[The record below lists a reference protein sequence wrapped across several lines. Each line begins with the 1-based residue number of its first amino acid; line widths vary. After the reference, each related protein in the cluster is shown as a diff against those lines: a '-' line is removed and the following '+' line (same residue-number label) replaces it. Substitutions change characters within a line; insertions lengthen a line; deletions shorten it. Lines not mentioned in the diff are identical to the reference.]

1 MKSRWGDAVTLSI
14 SNTLGGQREP
24 FAPLDGK
31 NVKMYVCGMTPK
43 REPHIG
49 HARLF
54 VAMDMIRRY
63 LAYQGYEVQHVQNIT
78 DVDDKIIAA
87 AEREGVTPDEVA
99 QMYTDAYDAVMGNL
113 NVLRAHEFPKV
124 TKTLPQIIAM
134 IEGLIEKG
142 AAYAAEEAVYFSVP
156 GFAEYGALSTRTE
169 ESGIQAGASGRV
181 DDEPGKRDPRDFAL
195 WKPAKPG
202 EPWWQSPWGQGRPG
216 WHIECSTMIYEALG
230 EQIDIHGG
238 GADLIFPHHENE
250 IAQSEAFTEK
260 APFTKYWLHTGLL
273 TINGQK
279 MAHSLGN
286 FITIEDILE
295 EYSGPVLRLYL
306 LSVHYRSPLTYT
318 PDSLEQARAGM
329 ARLSGALRVQAGD
342 NSADFEVDG
351 PDAELADATYRAETG
366 FFAAMDGDF
375 NSAGALGQLYELVRE
390 INRFG
395 SAAQPSILQAAQESL
410 VHLADV
416 LGIDLQEMLEA
427 EMATGE
433 GDAAGFIDLLVDL
446 RSDLRQEKQFALAD
460 KVRDELAA
468 LGIALED
475 SSSGTEWR
483 RKT

>member
-1 MKSRWGDAVTLSI
+1 MTLSI
-14 SNTLGGQREP
+14 SNTLGGRREP
-24 FAPLDGK
+24 FTPLDSK

-63 LAYQGYEVQHVQNIT
+63 LTHRGYEVQHVQNIT

-87 AEREGVTPDEVA
+87 AEREGVSPDEVA

-113 NVLRAHEFPKV
+113 NVLRAHQFPKV
-124 TKTLPQIIAM
+124 TETLPQIIAM
-134 IEGLIEKG
+134 IEGLIEKE
-142 AAYAAEEAVYFSVP
+142 AAYAAEAAVYFSVADFP
-156 GFAEYGALSTRTE
+156 KYGALSTRTE
-169 ESGIQAGASGRV
+169 DSGIQAGASGRV

-202 EPWWQSPWGQGRPG
+202 EPWWQSPWGKGRPG
-216 WHIECSTMIYEALG
+216 WHIECSTMIYATLG

-250 IAQSEAFTEK
+250 IAQSEAFTGK
-260 APFTKYWLHTGLL
+260 FPFTKYWLHTGLL

-295 EYSGPVLRLYL
+295 KYSGPVLRLYL

-318 PDSLEQARAGM
+318 TESLEQSRAGM
-329 ARLSGALRVQAGD
+329 ARLTGALRMQAG
-342 NSADFEVDG
+342 G
-351 PDAELADATYRAETG
+351 DASTDTALAQATQRAESG
-366 FFAAMDGDF
+366 FFAAMDSDF

-390 INRFG
+390 INRLG
-395 SAAQPSILQAAQESL
+395 PNALPSTLQAAQEAL
-410 VHLADV
+410 VNLADV
-416 LGIDLQEMLEA
+416 LGIDLQEVLEA
-427 EMATGE
+427 EMATGD
-433 GDAAGFIDLLVDL
+433 GDAAGLIDLLVEL
-446 RSDLRQEKQFALAD
+446 RSDLRKEKQFALAD
-460 KVRDELAA
+460 KVRNELTA

-475 SSSGTEWR
+475 SASGTVWR

>member
-1 MKSRWGDAVTLSI
+1 MTLSI

-24 FAPLDGK
+24 FKPLDGK

-63 LAYQGYEVQHVQNIT
+63 LTYQGYEVEHIQNIT

-87 AEREGVTPDEVA
+87 AEREGVTSDEVA

-113 NVLRAHEFPKV
+113 NVLRPHAYPKV
-124 TKTLPQIIAM
+124 TETLPQIIAM
-134 IEGLIEKG
+134 IEGLIEKQ
-142 AAYAAEEAVYFSVP
+142 AAYEAEEAVYFSVERFP
-156 GFAEYGALSTRTE
+156 SYGALSTRTE

-216 WHIECSTMIYEALG
+216 WHIECSTMIYETLG
-230 EQIDIHGG
+230 AQIDIHGG

-250 IAQSEAFTEK
+250 IAQSEAFTDK
-260 APFTKYWLHTGLL
+260 TPFTKYWLHSGLL

-286 FITIEDILE
+286 FITIEDIVA
-295 EYSGPVLRLYL
+295 EYGGPVLRLYL
-306 LSVHYRSPLTYT
+306 LSVHYRSPLTYA
-318 PDSLEQARAGM
+318 PDSLEQAKAGM
-329 ARLSGALRVQAGD
+329 ARLTGALRLQAGGD
-342 NSADFEVDG
+342 EGTDAD
-351 PDAELADATYRAETG
+351 LAQAVQQAETG
-366 FFAAMDGDF
+366 FFAAMDSDF
-375 NSAGALGQLYELVRE
+375 NSAGALGQLYELVRD
-390 INRFG
+390 INRLG
-395 SAAQPSILQAAQESL
+395 PTAQPATLAAAQETL
-410 VHLADV
+410 VNLADI
-416 LGIDLQEMLEA
+416 LGIDLQEVLEA
-427 EMATGE
+427 ELAAGD
-433 GDAAGFIDLLVDL
+433 GDAAGFIELLVELRADL
-446 RSDLRQEKQFALAD
+446 RKEKQFALAD
-460 KVRDELAA
+460 KVRDQLGE

-475 SSSGTEWR
+475 SAGGTTWR

>member
-1 MKSRWGDAVTLSI
+1 VTVSI
-14 SNTLGGQREP
+14 SNTLGGGREP
-24 FAPLDGK
+24 FTPLNGN

-63 LAYQGYEVQHVQNIT
+63 LAYCGYEVQHVQNIT

-87 AEREGVTPDEVA
+87 AEREGVTADEVA
-99 QMYTDAYDAVMGNL
+99 QKYTDAYDAVMGNL
-113 NVLRAHEFPKV
+113 NVLRAHDYPKV
-124 TKTLPQIIAM
+124 TKTLPQIIEM
-134 IEGLIEKG
+134 IEGLIENG
-142 AAYAAEEAVYFSVP
+142 SAYAAEEAVYFSVP
-156 GFAEYGALSTRTE
+156 GFADYGALSTRTE

-202 EPWWQSPWGQGRPG
+202 EPWWQSPWGKGRPG
-216 WHIECSTMIYEALG
+216 WHIECSTMIYATLG

-250 IAQSEAFTEK
+250 IAQSEAFTGK
-260 APFTKYWLHTGLL
+260 VPFTKYWLHTGLL

-286 FITIEDILE
+286 FITIEDILK

-318 PDSLEQARAGM
+318 PDNLEQARAGM
-329 ARLSGALRVQAGD
+329 ARLTGALRVQADGD
-342 NSADFEVDG
+342 ASKDG
-351 PDAELADATYRAETG
+351 ELAQATQRAEAG
-366 FFAAMDGDF
+366 FYAAMESDF
-375 NSAGALGQLYELVRE
+375 NSAGAMGQLYELVRD
-390 INRFG
+390 INRLG
-395 SAAQPSILQAAQESL
+395 AQAQPATLQTAQEKL
-410 VHLADV
+410 VLLADI
-416 LGIDLQEMLEA
+416 LGIDLQEVLEA
-427 EMATGE
+427 ELATGD
-433 GDAAGFIDLLVDL
+433 GDAGAFIDLLVELRADL
-446 RSDLRQEKQFALAD
+446 RKEKQFALAD
-460 KVRDELAA
+460 KVRDELTA

-475 SSSGTEWR
+475 APGGTVWR
-483 RKT
+483 RKA

>member
-1 MKSRWGDAVTLSI
+1 MTLSI

-24 FAPLDGK
+24 FTPLDGK
-31 NVKMYVCGMTPK
+31 RVKMYVCGMTPK

-63 LAYQGYEVQHVQNIT
+63 LSYRGYEVHHVQNIT
-78 DVDDKIIAA
+78 DVDDKIIDA
-87 AEREGVTPDEVA
+87 AEREGVTPAEVA
-99 QMYTDAYDAVMGNL
+99 QMYTDAYDAVMGRL
-113 NVLRAHEFPKV
+113 NVLRAHEVPKV
-124 TKTLPQIIAM
+124 TETLPQIIAM

-142 AAYAAEEAVYFSVP
+142 AAYAAAEAVYFSVP

-216 WHIECSTMIYEALG
+216 WHIECSTMIYETLG
-230 EQIDIHGG
+230 AQIDIHGG

-260 APFTKYWLHTGLL
+260 RPFTKYWLHTGLL
-273 TINGQK
+273 TIDGQK

-295 EYSGPVLRLYL
+295 EYSGPALRLYL

-318 PDSLEQARAGM
+318 PESLEQARAGL
-329 ARLSGALRVQAGD
+329 ARLSGALRVEPDGD
-342 NSADFEVDG
+342 AREADQDRVGDAIDESADAV
-351 PDAELADATYRAETG
+351 LAHAAYQAETG
-366 FFAAMDGDF
+366 FFSAMDSDF
-375 NSAGALGQLYELVRE
+375 NSAGALGHLYQLVRE
-390 INRFG
+390 INRAG
-395 SAAQPSILQAAQESL
+395 PAAEPEILFEAQRTL
-410 VHLADV
+410 VRLADV
-416 LGIDLQEMLEA
+416 LGIDLQETLEE
-427 EMATGE
+427 EMQT
-433 GDAAGFIDLLVDL
+433 DAAEFIDLLVEL
-446 RSDLRQEKQFALAD
+446 RADLRQEKQFALAD
-460 KVRDELAA
+460 KVRDQLAA

-475 SSSGTEWR
+475 SPGGTVWR
-483 RKT
+483 RKA

>member
-1 MKSRWGDAVTLSI
+1 MTLSI
-14 SNTLGGQREP
+14 SNTLGGQRKT
-24 FAPLDGK
+24 FSPLDGK
-31 NVKMYVCGMTPK
+31 DVKMYVCGMTPK

-63 LAYQGYEVQHVQNIT
+63 LTYCGYEVQHIQNIT

-87 AEREGVTPDEVA
+87 AEREGVTADEVA
-99 QMYTDAYDAVMGNL
+99 QKYTDAYDAVMGNL
-113 NVLRAHEFPKV
+113 NVLRAHGFPKV
-124 TKTLPQIIAM
+124 TETLPQIIAM
-134 IEGLIEKG
+134 IEGLIEKQ

-156 GFAEYGALSTRTE
+156 GFREYGALSTRTE

-181 DDEPGKRDPRDFAL
+181 DAEPGKRDPRDFAL

-216 WHIECSTMIYEALG
+216 WHIECSTMIYATLG

-250 IAQSEAFTEK
+250 IAQSEAFTGK
-260 APFTKYWLHTGLL
+260 SPFTKYWLHTGLL

-286 FITIEDILE
+286 FITIEDILK
-295 EYSGPVLRLYL
+295 EYNGPVLRLYL

-318 PDSLEQARAGM
+318 PESLEQARAGM
-329 ARLSGALRVQAGD
+329 ARMTGALRVQSNGD
-342 NSADFEVDG
+342 HSL
-351 PDAELADATYRAETG
+351 DAELAQARERAETG
-366 FFAAMDGDF
+366 FFAAMDSDF

-390 INRFG
+390 INRLG
-395 SAAQPSILQAAQESL
+395 ARAQPATLRAAQETL
-410 VHLADV
+410 VNLADIV
-416 LGIDLQEMLEA
+416 GIDLQEMLEA
-427 EMATGE
+427 EMATGD
-433 GDAAGFIDLLVDL
+433 GDAGAFVDLLVELRADL
-446 RSDLRQEKQFALAD
+446 RKEKQFALAD
-460 KVRDELAA
+460 KVRDELVA

-475 SSSGTEWR
+475 SPVGTVWR
-483 RKT
+483 RKS

>member
-1 MKSRWGDAVTLSI
+1 MTLSI
-14 SNTLGGQREP
+14 SNTLGGRREP
-24 FAPLDGK
+24 FTPLDGK

-63 LAYQGYEVQHVQNIT
+63 LNYCGYEVQHVQNIT

-87 AEREGVTPDEVA
+87 AEREGVSPDEVA

-113 NVLRAHEFPKV
+113 NVLRAHQFPKV
-124 TKTLPQIIAM
+124 TETLPQIIAM
-134 IEGLIEKG
+134 IEGLIEKE
-142 AAYAAEEAVYFSVP
+142 AAYAAEAAVYFSVADFP
-156 GFAEYGALSTRTE
+156 QYGALSTRTE
-169 ESGIQAGASGRV
+169 DSGIQAGASGRV

-202 EPWWQSPWGQGRPG
+202 EPWWQSPWGKGRPG
-216 WHIECSTMIYEALG
+216 WHIECSTMIYATLG

-250 IAQSEAFTEK
+250 IAQSEAFTGK
-260 APFTKYWLHTGLL
+260 FPFTKYWLHTGLL

-318 PDSLEQARAGM
+318 TESLEQSRAGM

-342 NSADFEVDG
+342 DSADYEVDSA
-351 PDAELADATYRAETG
+351 DAELADATYRAETG
-366 FFAAMDGDF
+366 FFSAMDSDF

-395 SAAQPSILQAAQESL
+395 SAAQASILQAAQEML
-410 VHLADV
+410 VYLADI
-416 LGIDLQEMLEA
+416 LGIDLQKMLEA
-427 EMATGE
+427 EMAAGD
-433 GDAAGFIDLLVDL
+433 GDAAGFIDLLVEL
-446 RSDLRQEKQFALAD
+446 RSDLRKEKQFALAD

-475 SSSGTEWR
+475 SASGTVWR

>member
-1 MKSRWGDAVTLSI
+1 MTLSI
-14 SNTLGGQREP
+14 YNTLGGQREP
-24 FAPLDGK
+24 FTPLDGK
-31 NVKMYVCGMTPK
+31 HVKMYVCGMTPK

-63 LAYQGYEVQHVQNIT
+63 LTYQGYEVEHIQNIT

-113 NVLRAHEFPKV
+113 NVLRPHAYPKV
-124 TKTLPQIIAM
+124 TETLPQIIAM
-134 IEGLIEKG
+134 IEGLIEKQ
-142 AAYAAEEAVYFSVP
+142 AAYEAEEAVYFSVERFP
-156 GFAEYGALSTRTE
+156 SYGALSTRTE

-216 WHIECSTMIYEALG
+216 WHIECSTMIYETLG

-250 IAQSEAFTEK
+250 IAQSEAFTGK
-260 APFTKYWLHTGLL
+260 APFTKYWLHSGLL

-295 EYSGPVLRLYL
+295 EYGGPVLRLYL
-306 LSVHYRSPLTYT
+306 LSVHYRSPLTYAS
-318 PDSLEQARAGM
+318 DSLEQARAGM
-329 ARLSGALRVQAGD
+329 ARLTGAMRVQSNGSE
-342 NSADFEVDG
+342 SADSDL
-351 PDAELADATYRAETG
+351 AEATSQAESG
-366 FFAAMDGDF
+366 FFAAMDSDF

-390 INRFG
+390 INRMG
-395 SAAQPSILQAAQESL
+395 PSAQPATLAAAQETL
-410 VHLADV
+410 VNLADI

-427 EMATGE
+427 ELAAGD
-433 GDAAGFIDLLVDL
+433 GDAAGFIELLVELRADL
-446 RSDLRQEKQFALAD
+446 RRERQFALAD
-460 KVRDELAA
+460 KVREQLAE

-475 SSSGTEWR
+475 SAGGTTWR

>member
-1 MKSRWGDAVTLSI
+1 MTLSI
-14 SNTLGGQREP
+14 SNTLGGQREA

-31 NVKMYVCGMTPK
+31 DVKMYVCGMTPK

-63 LAYQGYEVQHVQNIT
+63 LTYCGYEVQHIQNIT

-87 AEREGVTPDEVA
+87 AEREGVTADEVA
-99 QMYTDAYDAVMGNL
+99 QKYTDAYDAVMGNL
-113 NVLRAHEFPKV
+113 NVLRAHAFPKV
-124 TKTLPQIIAM
+124 TETLPQIIAM
-134 IEGLIEKG
+134 IEGLIEKQ
-142 AAYAAEEAVYFSVP
+142 AAYAVEDAVYFSVP
-156 GFAEYGALSTRTE
+156 GFQEYGALSTRTE

-181 DDEPGKRDPRDFAL
+181 DEEPGKRDPRDFAL

-216 WHIECSTMIYEALG
+216 WHIECSTMIYETLG
-230 EQIDIHGG
+230 ERIDIHGG

-250 IAQSEAFTEK
+250 IAQSEAFTGK
-260 APFTKYWLHTGLL
+260 SPFTKYWLHTGLL
-273 TINGQK
+273 TIDGQK

-286 FITIEDILE
+286 FITIEDILK

-318 PDSLEQARAGM
+318 PESLEQARAGM
-329 ARLSGALRVQAGD
+329 ARMTGALRVQSSGEH
-342 NSADFEVDG
+342 SAN
-351 PDAELADATYRAETG
+351 AELAQARERAESG
-366 FFAAMDGDF
+366 FFAAMDSDF

-395 SAAQPSILQAAQESL
+395 SAAQPSILQAAQETL
-410 VHLADV
+410 VNLADII
-416 LGIDLQEMLEA
+416 GIDLQEMLEA
-427 EMATGE
+427 ELATGD
-433 GDAAGFIDLLVDL
+433 GDAGAFIDLLVELRADL
-446 RSDLRQEKQFALAD
+446 RKEKQFALAD
-460 KVRDELAA
+460 KVRDELVA

-475 SSSGTEWR
+475 APGGTEWR
-483 RKT
+483 RKS